1 LYSLKEIDKGIHIMK
16 VQIII
21 GSTRPGRV
29 GPQIASWMVD
39 NLPKQD
45 NTTYEIVDIADWNLP
60 LFDEPVHPSM
70 NQYAHDYTKA
80 WSQKIKEADA
90 YIFLTPEYNAGYPAA
105 LKNAIDYLYHE
116 WTDKPVMIVS
126 YGVGGGPTA
135 SAQLR
140 QVAERLKMHPVDTS
154 PAFTI
159 TREMTGED
167 RQIKN
172 IDEAF
177 KPYVAN
183 LQLAVEELINSGNTP
198 EAEIA

>member
-1 LYSLKEIDKGIHIMK
+1 MK

-29 GPQIASWMVD
+29 GPQIADWIIN
-39 NLPKQD
+39 NLPKSPD
-45 NTTYEIVDIADWNLP
+45 TEYEIVDIADWKLP
-60 LFDEPVHPSM
+60 MFDEPVHPSK
-70 NQYAHDYTKA
+70 NKYANSHTKA
-80 WSQKIKEADA
+80 WSQKIKESDA

-116 WTDKPVMIVS
+116 WTDKPLIIAS
-126 YGVGGGPTA
+126 YGVGGGTTA

-140 QVAERLKMHPVDTS
+140 QVVERLKMRPTATS

-159 TREMTGED
+159 TQEMSAGD
-167 RQIKN
+167 GQIKN
-172 IDEAF
+172 IGESF
-177 KPYVAN
+177 KPY
-183 LQLAVEELINSGNTP
+183 LASLEIAASELSNSGNIP